1 MTRTEL
7 LGDLLAAK
15 TPVAPIAAALATFRW
30 DSPPLVVFQRA
41 HVVSGLRRY
50 LAGELQASEVREWAE
65 VVEVR
70 DDLELEPGH
79 AEALREALFTLA
91 TPEAQGQLDATLAVA
106 LIASLTRGP

>member
-15 TPVAPIAAALATFRW
+15 TPFAPIAAALANFRW

-41 HVVSGLRRY
+41 HVVSVLRRY

-65 VVEVR
+65 LVEVR
-70 DDLELEPGH
+70 DDIEFEGGH
-79 AEALREALFTLA
+79 DEAAKEALFTLA
-91 TPEAQGQLDATLAVA
+91 TPETQGQLDTGLAA
-106 LIASLTRGP
+106 SLIASLTRAP